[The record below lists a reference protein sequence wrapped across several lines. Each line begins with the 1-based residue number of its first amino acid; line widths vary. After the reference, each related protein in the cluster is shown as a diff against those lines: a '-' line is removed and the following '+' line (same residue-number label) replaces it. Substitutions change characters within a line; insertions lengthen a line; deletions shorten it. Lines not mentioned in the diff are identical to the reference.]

1 MCHIT
6 NVRSELDRHRKTF
19 EQVEPTPELAPGNP
33 EEPNGHGGKKGM
45 KTLLNFYFFI

>member
-19 EQVEPTPELAPGNP
+19 GQVEPTPEPAPGNP
-33 EEPNGHGGKKGM
+33 EEPNGHGGEKGNEDP
-45 KTLLNFYFFI
+45 T